1 MKLTNPYNLTICYIN
16 IMKLL
21 NSYVRLALWVE
32 HQLRSVMV
40 VGSNLTWDNIFF
52 IVISMLSLCRLYVV
66 SMSSHALKLTRT
78 TRLKL
83 SHHILVNSIVVMI
96 LAREARVRVRVEE
109 AHIVENFFFLMLII
123 LAFQFHFLLLLGN

>member
-1 MKLTNPYNLTICYIN
+1 MGRASASKCHGRRFKSHLGQYFFYCHL
-16 IMKLL
+16 
-21 NSYVRLALWVE
+21 YVV
-32 HQLRSVMV
+32 
-40 VGSNLTWDNIFF
+40 
-52 IVISMLSLCRLYVV
+52 SMSSLCRLYVV

-109 AHIVENFFFLMLII
+109 AHIVENFFFFNANYFGLSISFSTSSRKLI
-123 LAFQFHFLLLLGN
+123 

>member
-32 HQLRSVMV
+32 HQLRNVMV

-52 IVISMLSLCRLYVV
+52 IV
-66 SMSSHALKLTRT
+66 

-96 LAREARVRVRVEE
+96 LAREARVRVPVEE
-109 AHIVENFFFLMLII
+109 AHIVENFFFNANYFGLSISFSTSSRKLI
-123 LAFQFHFLLLLGN
+123 